1 MTAVANRALNS
12 KKYGQLLA
20 QALPKAIETEK
31 ENERALQIVNGLM
44 SKGESNLTVEEDTLL
59 NLLVNLIEKFEA
71 EHYHLN
77 ASTPRGILL
86 ELMEAR
92 NVQPRDLWEIFGS
105 KGTTS
110 EVISGKRGISKAH
123 ARALADYFDVSTEL
137 FI

>member
-1 MTAVANRALNS
+1 MKAAANRALNP

-20 QALPKAIETEK
+20 RVLPRAIETEK
-31 ENERALQIVNGLM
+31 ENERALEIVNELM
-44 SKGESNLTVEEDTLL
+44 SKGEGYLTVEEDMLL

-92 NVQPRDLWEIFGS
+92 DVQPRDLWEIFGS

-110 EVISGKRGISKAH
+110 EVLSGKRGISKAH

>member
-20 QALPKAIETEK
+20 RALPKAIETEK
-31 ENERALQIVNGLM
+31 ENERALEIVNELM
-44 SKGESNLTVEEDTLL
+44 SKGEGNLTVEEDTLL

-71 EHYHLN
+71 EHYNLN

-92 NVQPRDLWEIFGS
+92 NVQPRDLWDIFGS
-105 KGTTS
+105 KGTAS
-110 EVISGKRGISKAH
+110 EVLRGKRGISKTH
-123 ARALADYFDVSTEL
+123 ARALADYFNVSVEL

>member
-1 MTAVANRALNS
+1 MTAVANQVLNP

-20 QALPKAIETEK
+20 RALPRAIKTEK
-31 ENERALQIVNGLM
+31 ENQRMLELVDELM
-44 SKGESNLTVEEDTLL
+44 SKGEDRLTVEESTLL
-59 NLLVNLIEKFEA
+59 NLLVELIEKFEA

-92 NVQPRDLWEIFGS
+92 NVQARDLWEIFGS

-110 EVISGKRGISKAH
+110 EVLSGKRGISKAH
-123 ARALADYFDVSTEL
+123 ARALADYFNVSAEL

>member
-12 KKYGQLLA
+12 KKYAQLLA
-20 QALPKAIETEK
+20 RALPKAIETEK
-31 ENERALQIVNGLM
+31 ENERALEIVNELM
-44 SKGESNLTVEEDTLL
+44 SKGEGNLTVEEDTLL

-77 ASTPRGILL
+77 ASKPRGILL

-92 NVQPRDLWEIFGS
+92 DVQPRDLWEIFGS

-110 EVISGKRGISKAH
+110 EVLSGKRGISKAH